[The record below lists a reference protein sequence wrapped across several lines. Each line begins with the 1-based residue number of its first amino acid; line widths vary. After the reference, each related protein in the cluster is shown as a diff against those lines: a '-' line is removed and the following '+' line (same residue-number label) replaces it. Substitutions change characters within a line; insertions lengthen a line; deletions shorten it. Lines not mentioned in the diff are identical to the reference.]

1 MCEEQ
6 RETPVLHETGEEQ
19 ERKQEKGGQESD
31 GAADRERWTES
42 IDNWDDMNLSPDLLR
57 GVYAIGFEKPSP
69 IQSRAIL
76 PVIKGRDVIGQAQS
90 GTGKT
95 GCFVIAALE
104 RVDLRTRGTQV
115 LILSPTR
122 ELSQQTK
129 KVVER
134 LGVKMEGL
142 RSQLLVGGTST
153 EADASALTSR
163 PPHVVVGCPGRV
175 HDMLRR
181 RRLRVEG
188 LKLFVLDEA
197 DEMLSQ
203 GFKEQVYDI
212 FQFLGESVQI
222 SLFSATMPPAV
233 HALTEKF
240 MRRPVEI
247 LVKAEMLTLEGIQ
260 QYYVALDDD
269 EQKYGTL
276 KDLYSML
283 SLSQC
288 IVYCNSVRR
297 VQDLYEAMRGDEFPV
312 CQMHSGMEREE
323 RQQSYVD
330 FSSGKTRV
338 LISSNVTAR
347 GIDVQQVSTVINF
360 DVPRDVDTYLHRIGR
375 SGRWG
380 RKGMGINFVTR
391 RDGRRIREIEQHY
404 ATTITELPANIGQQH
419 V

>member
-1 MCEEQ
+1 MCEAEQ
-6 RETPVLHETGEEQ
+6 ETSALGSALGEESRDAPIEIAEDWNQ
-19 ERKQEKGGQESD
+19 LNLRSD
-31 GAADRERWTES
+31 
-42 IDNWDDMNLSPDLLR
+42 ILR
-57 GVYAIGFEKPSP
+57 GVYAVGFEQPSP
-69 IQSRAIL
+69 IQARAIA
-76 PVIKGRDVIGQAQS
+76 PVIAGKDVIGQAQS

-95 GCFVIAALE
+95 GCFSIAALQ
-104 RVDLRTRGTQV
+104 RTDTSLRGTQV

-129 KVVER
+129 KVIDSI
-134 LGVKMEGL
+134 GVNVKGL
-142 RSQLLVGGTST
+142 RTQLLVGGTST
-153 EADASALTSR
+153 EADASALSS
-163 PPHVVVGCPGRV
+163 PPHVAVGCPGRV
-175 HDMLRR
+175 HDMMRR
-181 RRLRVEG
+181 RRLRADSLRLVI
-188 LKLFVLDEA
+188 LDEA

-212 FQFLGESVQI
+212 FQFLPADIQVA
-222 SLFSATMPPAV
+222 LFSATLPPTV
-233 HALTEKF
+233 HALAQKF
-240 MRRPVEI
+240 MRDPLEI
-247 LVKAEMLTLEGIQ
+247 LVKAEMLTLEGIL

-269 EQKYGTL
+269 DQKYATL
-276 KDLYSML
+276 KDLFSVL

-297 VQDLYEAMRGDEFPV
+297 VQDLYEAMRADDFPV
-312 CQMHSGMEREE
+312 CQMHSGMERED
-323 RQQSYVD
+323 RQKSFAA
-330 FSSGKTRV
+330 FSSGTTRV

-360 DVPRDVDTYLHRIGR
+360 DIPRDVDTYLHRIGR

-404 ATTITELPANIGQQH
+404 RTTIAELPADIGAIH

>member
-1 MCEEQ
+1 MCEEPERLSAQ
-6 RETPVLHETGEEQ
+6 QANECHQDEGEDLTSPIE
-19 ERKQEKGGQESD
+19 D
-31 GAADRERWTES
+31 
-42 IDNWDDMNLSPDLLR
+42 WDDMNLSPDLLR
-57 GVYAIGFEKPSP
+57 GVFAIGFEKPSP
-69 IQSRAIL
+69 IQARAIR
-76 PVIKGRDVIGQAQS
+76 PVVQGRDVVGQAQS

-95 GCFVIAALE
+95 GCFAIAALQ
-104 RVDLRTRGTQV
+104 RVDPSLQKTQV

-134 LGVKMEGL
+134 LSVKMTGL

-153 EADASALTSR
+153 DADASALMSN

-181 RRLRVEG
+181 RRLRVDA
-188 LKLFVLDEA
+188 LKVFILDEA

-212 FQFLGESVQI
+212 FQFLGQSVQI
-222 SLFSATMPPAV
+222 ALFSATMPPAV
-233 HALTEKF
+233 HSLTDKF
-240 MRRPVEI
+240 MRDPVQI
-247 LVKAEMLTLEGIQ
+247 LVKADMLTLEGIQ
-260 QYYVALDDD
+260 QHYVALDDD

-276 KDLYSML
+276 KDLYSVL
-283 SLSQC
+283 TLSQC

-297 VQDLYEAMRGDEFPV
+297 VQDLYDAMQADEFPV

-323 RQQSYVD
+323 RQQSYAD

-360 DVPRDVDTYLHRIGR
+360 DVPRDVETYLHRIGR

-391 RDGRRIREIEQHY
+391 RDTHRMREIERHY
-404 ATTITELPANIGQQH
+404 ATTITELPADIGQRH

>member
-1 MCEEQ
+1 MCDSATVN
-6 RETPVLHETGEEQ
+6 ETEAVEPALETH
-19 ERKQEKGGQESD
+19 
-31 GAADRERWTES
+31 ERWETME
-42 IDNWDDMNLSPDLLR
+42 LRPDILR
-57 GVYAIGFEKPSP
+57 GVYAIGFEQPSP
-69 IQSRAIL
+69 IQSRAIK
-76 PVIKGRDVIGQAQS
+76 PVVAGRDVIGQAQS

-95 GCFVIAALE
+95 GCFTIAALQ
-104 RVDLRTRGTQV
+104 RVDPSLRQTQV

-129 KVVER
+129 KVIDGIGGNVR
-134 LGVKMEGL
+134 GL
-142 RSQLLVGGTST
+142 RTQLLVGGTST
-153 EADASALTSR
+153 EADSSALASQ
-163 PPHVVVGCPGRV
+163 PHVAVGCPGRV

-181 RRLRVEG
+181 RRLRADG
-188 LKLFVLDEA
+188 LRLVILDEA

-212 FQFLGESVQI
+212 FQFLPTEVQVA
-222 SLFSATMPPAV
+222 LFSATLPPAV
-233 HALTEKF
+233 HNLTQKF
-240 MRRPVEI
+240 MRDPLEI
-247 LVKAEMLTLEGIQ
+247 LVKAEMLTLEGIR

-269 EQKYGTL
+269 DQKYSTL

-297 VQDLYEAMRGDEFPV
+297 VQDLYDAMRADEFPV
-312 CQMHSGMEREE
+312 CQMHSGMERAE
-323 RQQSYVD
+323 RQESFTS
-330 FSSGKTRV
+330 FSSGQTRV

-404 ATTITELPANIGQQH
+404 QTTIAELPANIGDGH

>member
-1 MCEEQ
+1 MCEEEQ
-6 RETPVLHETGEEQ
+6 PPRALEE
-19 ERKQEKGGQESD
+19 EEVKEKAED
-31 GAADRERWTES
+31 WTDPITDWEEMGLEAS
-42 IDNWDDMNLSPDLLR
+42 LLR
-57 GVYAIGFEKPSP
+57 GVYAVGFEKPSP

-95 GCFVIAALE
+95 GCFTIAALQ
-104 RVDLRTRGTQV
+104 RVDVRLRGTQV

-129 KVVER
+129 NVVDR
-134 LGVKMEGL
+134 IGVKMQGL
-142 RSQLLVGGTST
+142 RTQLLVGGTST
-153 EADASALTSR
+153 ERDSAALTTQ

-181 RRLRVEG
+181 RRLRVDG
-188 LKLFVLDEA
+188 LKLFILDEA

-240 MRRPVEI
+240 MRNPVEI

-297 VQDLYEAMRGDEFPV
+297 VQDLYEAMAGDDFPV
-312 CQMHSGMEREE
+312 CQMHSGMDREE
-323 RQQSYVD
+323 RQQSYMD

-360 DVPRDVDTYLHRIGR
+360 DIPRDVDTYLHRIGR

-391 RDGRRIREIEQHY
+391 RDGRRMREIEQHY
-404 ATTITELPANIGQQH
+404 STTITELPADIGKPEH

>member
-1 MCEEQ
+1 MCDVASTNELEGDTCAV
-6 RETPVLHETGEEQ
+6 ETHTRWETMEL
-19 ERKQEKGGQESD
+19 R
-31 GAADRERWTES
+31 AD
-42 IDNWDDMNLSPDLLR
+42 ILR
-57 GVYAIGFEKPSP
+57 GVYALGFEQPSP

-76 PVIKGRDVIGQAQS
+76 PVIAGKDVIGQAQS

-95 GCFVIAALE
+95 GCFTISALH
-104 RVDLRTRGTQV
+104 RVDATKRETQV

-129 KVVER
+129 KVVD
-134 LGVKMEGL
+134 GIGGNVEGL
-142 RSQLLVGGTST
+142 RTQLLVGGTST
-153 EADASALTSR
+153 EADASALATH
-163 PPHVVVGCPGRV
+163 PHVAVGCPGRV

-181 RRLRVEG
+181 RRLRADALRLVI
-188 LKLFVLDEA
+188 LDEA

-203 GFKEQVYDI
+203 GFQEQVYDI
-212 FQFLGESVQI
+212 FQFLPSEVQVA
-222 SLFSATMPPAV
+222 LFSATLPPAV
-233 HALTEKF
+233 HSLTQKF
-240 MRRPVEI
+240 MRDPLEI
-247 LVKAEMLTLEGIQ
+247 LVKAEMLTLEGIR

-269 EQKYGTL
+269 DQKYSTL
-276 KDLYSML
+276 KDLYAML

-297 VQDLYEAMRGDEFPV
+297 VQDLYDAMRADDFPV
-312 CQMHSGMEREE
+312 CQMHSGMDRLE
-323 RQQSYVD
+323 RQESFAA
-330 FSSGKTRV
+330 FSSGQTRV

-404 ATTITELPANIGQQH
+404 RTTIVELPANIGDGH

>member
-1 MCEEQ
+1 MCEVEPENTATVLNESV
-6 RETPVLHETGEEQ
+6 ETFET
-19 ERKQEKGGQESD
+19 
-31 GAADRERWTES
+31 
-42 IDNWDDMNLSPDLLR
+42 WDAMELRGDLLR
-57 GVYAIGFEKPSP
+57 GIYSIGFEKPSP
-69 IQSRAIL
+69 IQTKAIM
-76 PVIKGRDVIGQAQS
+76 PVVKGRDVIGQAQS

-95 GCFVIAALE
+95 GCFTIAALQSI
-104 RVDLRTRGTQV
+104 DLQKKASQV

-122 ELSQQTK
+122 ELSCQTK
-129 KVVER
+129 KVIDT
-134 LGVKMEGL
+134 LGVNMKGL
-142 RSQLLVGGTST
+142 RTHLLIGGTST
-153 EADASALTSR
+153 EADSAALRSA

-181 RRLRVEG
+181 RRLSSTA
-188 LKLFVLDEA
+188 LKLVILDEA

-212 FQFLGESVQI
+212 FQFMPSDLQI
-222 SLFSATMPPAV
+222 ALFSATMPPAV

-240 MRRPVEI
+240 MRNPMEI
-247 LVKAEMLTLEGIQ
+247 LVKAEMLTLEGIR

-269 EQKYGTL
+269 DQKYGTL
-276 KDLYSML
+276 KDLYSIL
-283 SLSQC
+283 SLSQS

-297 VQDLYEAMRGDEFPV
+297 VQDLYDAMVEDDFPV

-323 RQQSYVD
+323 RQKSYEA
-330 FSSGKTRV
+330 FSSGQTRV

-360 DVPRDVDTYLHRIGR
+360 DVPRDVETYLHRIGR

-380 RKGMGINFVTR
+380 RKGIGINFVTR
-391 RDGRRIREIEQHY
+391 RDSRRIREIEEHY
-404 ATTITELPANIGQQH
+404 RTTIVELPSNIGELH